1 MKVGARRVTVF
12 AAGARVFSFPFHPT
26 SGRRLVRLIDPDPAR
41 TYIWRGGGRL
51 KAGVWMTATPDGI
64 RSGSR
69 PADFIRAD
77 RLLSEGE
84 IEIRDGVRAFVDEHV
99 VPSAADHWDRAEFP
113 FDVLP
118 GLGELGIMGGSFSSG
133 YGCAGW
139 NNVAYGLAIAELAR
153 GSGSLATFLHV
164 QSGLAMA
171 AIHELGSEEQKR
183 RWLPEMA
190 RCEKIGCFGLT
201 EPEAG
206 SDPGSLSTTALE
218 RDGGYVLSGEKK
230 WIGNATFSDVAVI
243 WAKTEDGRISGFLVE
258 GDNPGFHTEVLPR
271 KASQR
276 AVWQAHVKLE
286 DCHIP
291 KEARLPG
298 ATGLGSTLSV
308 LTHSRYGVGWDGLG
322 QATDCYE
329 TALAYAGTR
338 EQFGQPIATFQLVQQ
353 KLVEMVNEISL
364 GQLLSIHVGRLKDDG
379 LLDPPTVSMFKMNNV
394 AKARRIA
401 ALAREVL
408 GGNGILLDYRVME
421 HMADIEGVYT
431 YEGTNDVN
439 TLIVGQAITGHR
451 AFAPRPPQRAEEG
464 V

>member
-1 MKVGARRVTVF
+1 MSVTSEGVLLDTQPVDF
-12 AAGARVFSFPFHPT
+12 VNAGS
-26 SGRRLVRLIDPDPAR
+26 
-41 TYIWRGGGRL
+41 
-51 KAGVWMTATPDGI
+51 
-64 RSGSR
+64 
-69 PADFIRAD
+69 
-77 RLLSEGE
+77 LLSEE
-84 IEIRDGVRAFVDEHV
+84 EKRVRDRVREFVDREV
-99 VPSAADHWDRAEFP
+99 IPGAADYWDRAEFP
-113 FDVLP
+113 FEVLP
-118 GLGELGIMGGSFSSG
+118 GLGELGILGGTFSEE

-164 QSGLAMA
+164 QGGLAMT

-183 RWLPEMA
+183 RWLPAMA

-206 SDPGSLSTTALE
+206 SDPGSLGTTAVE
-218 RDGGYVLSGEKK
+218 RGGGYILDGEKK
-230 WIGNATFSDVAVI
+230 WIGNASFSDVAVI
-243 WAKTEDGRISGFLVE
+243 WARTEGGKISGFLVE
-258 GDNPGFHTEVLPR
+258 TDNPGFQADVLPR

-276 AVWQAHVKLE
+276 AAWQTHITLK
-286 DCHIP
+286 DCHVP
-291 KEARLPG
+291 ESARLPK
-298 ATGLGSTLSV
+298 ADGLGSTLSV

-322 QATDCYE
+322 QAADCYE
-329 TALAYAGTR
+329 TALAYAKGR
-338 EQFGQPIATFQLVQQ
+338 EQFGQPIASFQLVQQ

-364 GQLLSIHVGRLKDDG
+364 SQLLSIHVGRLKDAG
-379 LLDPPTVSMFKMNNV
+379 GLDPATVSMFKMNNV

-401 ALAREVL
+401 ATAREIL

-451 AFAPRPPQRAEEG
+451 AFSPRPPQRADEKTE
-464 V
+464 